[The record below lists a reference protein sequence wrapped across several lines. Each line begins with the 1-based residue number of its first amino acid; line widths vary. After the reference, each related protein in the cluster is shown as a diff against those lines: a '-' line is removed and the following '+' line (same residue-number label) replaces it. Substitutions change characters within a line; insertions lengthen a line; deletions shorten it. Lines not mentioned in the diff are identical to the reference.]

1 MKSANNKSH
10 ISTTGSF
17 LESPVLLCGCALIC
31 PADARPVGTAF
42 STSHLSCFQSAG
54 SSQTKRSPHG
64 PTQYMRLDRVPKTW
78 SGPVSNAGVCL
89 CALVWPCRLAVMNM
103 YAHANSRCPHPPD
116 PVSRGL
122 QRVHVPGRPS
132 QAATYPPV
140 PSACRPGRTGRRR
153 TDATLPPQTGCTG
166 EHTATIVVTCGAWN
180 HISKQIAH
188 GYTLSGII
196 FSFSHYIRVQLHQY

>member
-64 PTQYMRLDRVPKTW
+64 PTQYMRLDRVPKTG

-132 QAATYPPV
+132 QAAAYPPV
-140 PSACRPGRTGRRR
+140 LSAWSDWETADRRYATTSDRFHRR
-153 TDATLPPQTGCTG
+153 THCYHSSDLWCLESCIKANCSWLHL
-166 EHTATIVVTCGAWN
+166 EWH
-180 HISKQIAH
+180 H
-188 GYTLSGII
+188 LFL
-196 FSFSHYIRVQLHQY
+196 FSLY